1 MVKSE
6 APAAIPMP
14 VASVPY
20 TFRMCSTAPDVRASH
35 CVPACCSRSGWT
47 YDGNE
52 LLAGAWRPRFRD
64 TVRIG
69 PGPGSPGVTRGEDGM
84 VHADAKRTCCCGLS
98 KIDGCPRSGSFSSTS
113 TRFFV
118 FVKRELKQRREPA
131 QVSMPVHRKVVLKLP
146 CSSRRE
152 SIASAEKPAKT
163 SVLPGYYPSSAHSA
177 TSET

>member
-1 MVKSE
+1 M
-6 APAAIPMP
+6 I
-14 VASVPY
+14 
-20 TFRMCSTAPDVRASH
+20 
-35 CVPACCSRSGWT
+35 
-47 YDGNE
+47 
-52 LLAGAWRPRFRD
+52 
-64 TVRIG
+64 
-69 PGPGSPGVTRGEDGM
+69 
-84 VHADAKRTCCCGLS
+84 HADAKRTCCCGLS

-152 SIASAEKPAKT
+152 SIASAEARERRAA
-163 SVLPGYYPSSAHSA
+163 VLPALLPLERYSA